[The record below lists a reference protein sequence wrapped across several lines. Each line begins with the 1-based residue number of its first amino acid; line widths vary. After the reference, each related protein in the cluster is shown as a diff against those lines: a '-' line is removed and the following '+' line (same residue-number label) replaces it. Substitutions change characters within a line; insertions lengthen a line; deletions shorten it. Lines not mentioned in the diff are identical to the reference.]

1 MGDTEAMAAVA
12 EVYETDVQFVRP
24 DNRATVTSGAFPERI
39 TGRVE
44 RIGALIHKSDVLGI
58 DPTAAADARIVEVR
72 IRLDSSATASHYNRH
87 QVHVAIET
95 GLRGAASDAAGR
107 SDRAR

>member
-1 MGDTEAMAAVA
+1 MRWLPWPRSTRP
-12 EVYETDVQFVRP
+12 TFVRP
-24 DNRATVTSGAFPERI
+24 DNRATVTSGAFPDRI

-72 IRLDSSATASHYNRH
+72 IRLDSSTTASHYNRH

-95 GLRGAASDAAGR
+95 GLRG
-107 SDRAR
+107 